1 MSPTHSNSEQD
12 DGRDADS
19 LPSLDRRSMVPMPPS
34 AALAFPGLL
43 TSTGPAGDRA
53 AFPSGF
59 VAQTERLKAHENGTA
74 SSFIKSGW

>member
-1 MSPTHSNSEQD
+1 MSLTSSNSEQD
-12 DGRDADS
+12 DAGDADS
-19 LPSLDRRSMVPMPPS
+19 LPSLDRRTMLPMPPS
-34 AALAFPGLL
+34 AAFAFPAHL

-53 AFPSGF
+53 VFPSRF